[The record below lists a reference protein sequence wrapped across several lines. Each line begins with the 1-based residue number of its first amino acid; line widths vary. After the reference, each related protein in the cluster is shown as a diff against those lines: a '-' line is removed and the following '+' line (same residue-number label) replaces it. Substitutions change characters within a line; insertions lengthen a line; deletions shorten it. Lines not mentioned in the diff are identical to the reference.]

1 MTFELESFRIK
12 TLLQDEGEL
21 GLVYQ
26 DLLFFGLERICG
38 INKSCTSVNVV
49 HKISFNLSNIF
60 VLVKERK
67 NKSPLVRGD
76 LSQW

>member
-26 DLLFFGLERICG
+26 DLLSFSLERICG

-49 HKISFNLSNIF
+49 HKISLLIYYISISE
-60 VLVKERK
+60 KKRK